1 MELKRDLSRK
11 ESQKSHTTRNKN
23 EFIKCQIALCK
34 DIRLTEN
41 DEKMNYSHKQT
52 AWKQCKDHRRSR
64 RQNDKVRQYL
74 TFFFAMQNGERRDK
88 NS

>member
-11 ESQKSHTTRNKN
+11 ESQKSHATRNKN

-41 DEKMNYSHKQT
+41 DEKMNYSHK
-52 AWKQCKDHRRSR
+52 
-64 RQNDKVRQYL
+64 
-74 TFFFAMQNGERRDK
+74 
-88 NS
+88 